1 MEIIKYSCYKYAPE
15 TARATVNGQPVNI
28 AGTMIPQMIATGQKS
43 EAEKALKKAYRKQNA
58 AESSYIY
65 AFFAAGTT
73 QFYYI
78 TALRFTAADDIK
90 TRLHCYKELKHHLQN
105 HPQTITT
112 EAGYITPTGK
122 TAPKVTTEQIKIDF
136 KKCKKMK
143 IKFA

>member
-58 AESSYIY
+58 AENKYIY

-78 TALRFTAADDIK
+78 TALCFTAADDIK
-90 TRLHCYKELKHHLQN
+90 TRLRYYKLLKNHLQK

-112 EAGYITPTGK
+112 ESGYFTPNGATEPETK
-122 TAPKVTTEQIKIDF
+122 TEQIKIDF
-136 KKCKKMK
+136 SRVYK
-143 IKFA
+143 IRIA